1 MTEEKN
7 TNWTFLFSMV
17 AIEFVLILTVF
28 VVERYMK
35 SKNQNEA
42 QERDE
47 QKLLQPPENSLVPT
61 NTLRKNRI
69 NN

>member
-47 QKLLQPPENSLVPT
+47 
-61 NTLRKNRI
+61 
-69 NN
+69 